1 MANIEIP
8 NTINKLMCHK
18 GQVGEWK
25 KFPNYIKMLP
35 HMPHVF
41 YCDLNYRQL
50 WVFDNLFQNN
60 ILFVGSKSELI
71 FNLIFIP

>member
-1 MANIEIP
+1 
-8 NTINKLMCHK
+8 
-18 GQVGEWK
+18 
-25 KFPNYIKMLP
+25 
-35 HMPHVF
+35 MPHVF

-60 ILFVGSKSELI
+60 ILFVESKSELI